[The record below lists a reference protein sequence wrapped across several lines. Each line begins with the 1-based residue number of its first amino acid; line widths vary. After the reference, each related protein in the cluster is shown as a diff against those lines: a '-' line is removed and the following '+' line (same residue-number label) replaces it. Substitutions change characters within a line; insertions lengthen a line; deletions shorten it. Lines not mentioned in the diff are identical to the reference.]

1 MAYAAPSRRAFLNSN
16 ISVLPGLTCALHP
29 RYILATTGINKES
42 RVNERPIG
50 ALITSIQAVH
60 RALLYSM
67 EGTFKPPQSKSGAF
81 SKANWGDY
89 DVLSPRGAA
98 ITVKRA
104 SVFLKKIQ
112 GLKDQQWDDIYKTAQ
127 EIHAKRVNSTEDD
140 DEGGES
146 DTSDDDELLDPLYD
160 EVPT

>member
-1 MAYAAPSRRAFLNSN
+1 
-16 ISVLPGLTCALHP
+16 
-29 RYILATTGINKES
+29 
-42 RVNERPIG
+42 
-50 ALITSIQAVH
+50 
-60 RALLYSM
+60 M

-112 GLKDQQWDDIYKTAQ
+112 GLKDQQWDDIYKTAR

-146 DTSDDDELLDPLYD
+146 DTSDEDELLDPLYD